1 MFILTIE
8 GAETEGAYSVTADNG
23 EQVLYLFEDEDDAIR
38 YALLLEDQDYP
49 EMHVIEVDGKVVIKT
64 CELHDYR
71 YSVITKNDIVIPP
84 VENDNISWGQF
95 EYKTPKLENSN
106 MVQFF
111 GGKDNTIDELIS
123 KVLNWQ

>member
-1 MFILTIE
+1 MFILTID
-8 GAETEGAYSVTADNG
+8 GNVAEGAYSVATDEG

-64 CELHDYR
+64 CEMHEYK

-84 VENDNISWGQF
+84 LEND
-95 EYKTPKLENSN
+95 
-106 MVQFF
+106 
-111 GGKDNTIDELIS
+111 LI
-123 KVLNWQ
+123 

>member
-1 MFILTIE
+1 MFILTVE
-8 GAETEGAYSVTADNG
+8 GSETEGAYSVNTEDG

-38 YALLLEDQDYP
+38 YALLLEEQDYP

-84 VENDNISWGQF
+84 AEHDFI
-95 EYKTPKLENSN
+95 
-106 MVQFF
+106 
-111 GGKDNTIDELIS
+111 
-123 KVLNWQ
+123 

>member
-8 GAETEGAYSVTADNG
+8 GNEAEGAYSVATDEG

-38 YALLLEDQDYP
+38 YALLLEDQDFP

-64 CELHDYR
+64 CELHDYK

-84 VENDNISWGQF
+84 
-95 EYKTPKLENSN
+95 
-106 MVQFF
+106 
-111 GGKDNTIDELIS
+111 
-123 KVLNWQ
+123 LNHDYI

>member
-8 GAETEGAYSVTADNG
+8 GRDSEGAYSVQDDNG

-84 VENDNISWGQF
+84 
-95 EYKTPKLENSN
+95 
-106 MVQFF
+106 
-111 GGKDNTIDELIS
+111 
-123 KVLNWQ
+123 LNHDYI

>member
-1 MFILTIE
+1 MFILTVE
-8 GAETEGAYSVTADNG
+8 GKETEGAYSVTGDDG

-64 CELHDYR
+64 CEKHDYR

-84 VENDNISWGQF
+84 
-95 EYKTPKLENSN
+95 
-106 MVQFF
+106 
-111 GGKDNTIDELIS
+111 
-123 KVLNWQ
+123 LNHDYI